1 MKKNFIR
8 KIMLLL
14 CALMVGSNCLWA
26 ATYVKVKSSSDLVS
40 GDVYIIATSSAVATG
55 FSSNFLTTTSSGFT
69 ESSGTITTTTATPME
84 FTLGVVGDNYTLKN
98 DAYYLGY
105 AKADTKTFLRMNQ
118 TSDTEEQEQW
128 TIPYNTAYNM
138 YIVNNV
144 NTTERYIGTDG
155 VNLFKAYPYTYM
167 GSYPPATLYKKQ
179 AESSDPSSAVS
190 FANATPSL
198 DLKDAASFT
207 QTATTADGYAGTDG
221 ASVTYTI
228 TTNTAGATINAS
240 TGEVTPTQAGSV
252 TVQAT
257 AAAIAGK
264 FSSSTASYTLTV
276 TDTREWTV
284 TCHVGNNSS
293 NVVRTNGATLSLDE
307 PAAICGMS
315 FAGWSSTNNAASPSW
330 VENTTNVTS
339 DMEVYAMFEAVA
351 ASGYCYRLVE
361 ADQTDWRGDY
371 LIAYDSNTFADGRI
385 GGTVSKAIGDSGVR
399 VDPDD
404 KLSGKDI
411 DVSWGDK
418 YHVSL
423 EAADDEDLSKGY
435 MLKTQDGYYNYQTG
449 ADKNGIN
456 GTTNNAETAA
466 GHAMNVNYV
475 SSAEIN
481 LTLKGT
487 GHVFRYNTSG
497 SGNFYFYNS
506 SVYAS
511 KGKVYLYKRMEAVS
525 PVYSLGITQAITPGH
540 AKITYVTPDI
550 MDFSKVSGLKAYVA
564 TAADGDGVTMTK
576 VVAPVPADTP
586 LLLMGT
592 TGTEYNV
599 PIVGSATAPA
609 TNLLKKGD
617 GTTVFDGSTY
627 DYLLYS
633 DGKFYQIGSGT
644 IATNKAYL
652 HLDANPAGAR
662 SLDIFINDETMG
674 IDAALMN
681 NGRMNHDGVVYDLQ
695 GRRVSPLRKGLYIV
709 NGKKMIVK

>member
-1 MKKNFIR
+1 MKKNYLR
-8 KIMLLL
+8 KIVLLL
-14 CALMVGSNCLWA
+14 CALIVGSNCLWA
-26 ATYVKVKSSSDLVS
+26 ATYVKVTSSSDLVS

-69 ESSGTITTTTATPME
+69 ESPGTGTITTTTATPME

-105 AKADTKTFLRMNQ
+105 ANDSNAGSYLQMDQTSSTDTK
-118 TSDTEEQEQW
+118 EQW
-128 TIPYNTAYNM
+128 TIAYDDDFKFCT
-138 YIVNNV
+138 IINV
-144 NTTERYIGTDG
+144 ETTTRYIGIHQ
-155 VNLFKAYPYTYM
+155 NLFKACPTNQT
-167 GSYPPATLYKKQ
+167 GNFAPATLYKKQ
-179 AESSDPSSAVS
+179 AESSDPSSAIS

-221 ASVTYTI
+221 ASVIYTI

-284 TCHVGNNSS
+284 TCHVGNNSN

-315 FAGWSSTNNAASPSW
+315 FVGWSSTNNAASPSW

-351 ASGYCYRLVE
+351 ASGAVYRLVE
-361 ADQTDWRGDY
+361 ADQVDWRGDY
-371 LIAYDSNTFADGRI
+371 LIAYDSNTFADGRKGGESGI
-385 GGTVSKAIGDSGVR
+385 GAKDTSVNPGTNLSDKVISTTWGDNYNVTIEAINDS
-399 VDPDD
+399 
-404 KLSGKDI
+404 KLSD
-411 DVSWGDK
+411 
-418 YHVSL
+418 
-423 EAADDEDLSKGY
+423 GY
-435 MLKTQDGYYNYQTG
+435 LLKTKDGKYNYRPSNS
-449 ADKNGIN
+449 NGISL
-456 GTTNNAETAA
+456 TDTRSTAA
-466 GHAMNVNYV
+466 GHPL
-475 SSAEIN
+475 SI
-481 LTLKGT
+481 T
-487 GHVFRYNTSG
+487 FTSQ
-497 SGNFYFYNS
+497 SDIRIANS
-506 SVYAS
+506 SGAVFHYNPSGYFRFYAS
-511 KGKVYLYKRMEAVS
+511 ASQKKVYLYKRMQAVS
-525 PVYSLGITQAITPGH
+525 PVYSLGTTETITPGH
-540 AKITYVTPDI
+540 AKITYVTPEI

-599 PIVGSATAPA
+599 PIVGSATTPA
-609 TNLLKKGD
+609 TNLLRKGD

>member
-26 ATYVKVKSSSDLVS
+26 ATYVKVTSSSDLVS
-40 GDVYIIATSSAVATG
+40 GDVYIIATSSAVATAY
-55 FSSNFLTTTSSGFT
+55 SSNNLTTTSSGFT
-69 ESSGTITTTTATPME
+69 KSVGTITTTTATPME

-105 AKADTKTFLRMNQ
+105 ADDSQAQSYLRMNQ

-128 TIPYNTAYNM
+128 TIAYN
-138 YIVNNV
+138 YDFKLYTIINV
-144 NTTERYIGTDG
+144 KTTTRYIGIHQ
-155 VNLFKAYPYTYM
+155 NLFKACPTDQM
-167 GSYPPATLYKKQ
+167 GNFYPATLYKKQ
-179 AESSDPSSAVS
+179 AESSDPSSAIS
-190 FANATPSL
+190 FANATPTL
-198 DLKDAASFT
+198 DLKDALSFT

-221 ASVTYTI
+221 ASVIYTI

-284 TCHVGNNSS
+284 TCHVGNNSN
-293 NVVRTNGATLSLDE
+293 NVVRTNGTTLSLDD

-330 VENTTNVTS
+330 VENATNVTS

-399 VDPDD
+399 VDPGTN
-404 KLSGKDI
+404 LSGKDV
-411 DVSWGDK
+411 DVTWGDT
-418 YHVSL
+418 YNVTL
-423 EAADDEDLSKGY
+423 EALDDSNLSLGY
-435 MLKTQDGYYNYQTG
+435 VLKTKDGKYNYQSSNSNGLTATENKSTASRYPISVTFTSSSNVKLCLGGKAKG
-449 ADKNGIN
+449 A
-456 GTTNNAETAA
+456 
-466 GHAMNVNYV
+466 
-475 SSAEIN
+475 
-481 LTLKGT
+481 
-487 GHVFRYNTSG
+487 VFRYNTSG
-497 SGNFYFYNS
+497 SGVFRFYANCGES
-506 SVYAS
+506 P
-511 KGKVYLYKRMEAVS
+511 VYLYKRMQAVS
-525 PVYSLGITQAITPGH
+525 PVYSLGTTEAITPGH
-540 AKITYVTPDI
+540 AKITYVTPEI

-599 PIVGSATAPA
+599 PIVGSATTPA

-617 GTTVFDGSTY
+617 GTTVFDGTTY

-681 NGRMNHDGVVYDLQ
+681 NGRMNHDCVVYDLQ

>member
-1 MKKNFIR
+1 MKKNFLR
-8 KIMLLL
+8 KIVLLL
-14 CALMVGSNCLWA
+14 CALIVGSNCLWA
-26 ATYVKVKSSSDLVS
+26 STYVKVKSSSDLVS

-84 FTLGVVGDNYTLKN
+84 FTLGEVDGIFTLKN
-98 DAYYLGY
+98 GAFYLGY
-105 AKADTKTFLRMNQ
+105 ANDSNAESYLQMDQTSSTDTK
-118 TSDTEEQEQW
+118 EQW
-128 TIPYNTAYNM
+128 TIAYND
-138 YIVNNV
+138 YFKLCTIINV
-144 NTTERYIGTDG
+144 KTTTRYIGIHQ
-155 VNLFKAYPYTYM
+155 NLFKACPTNQM
-167 GSYPPATLYKKQ
+167 GNFYPATLYKKQ

-240 TGEVTPTQAGSV
+240 TGEVTPTQAGGV

-264 FSSSTASYTLTV
+264 FSSSTASYTLTI

-284 TCHVGNNSS
+284 TCHVGNNSN

-371 LIAYDSNTFADGRI
+371 LIAYDSNTFADGRKGGTDKQEI
-385 GGTVSKAIGDSGVR
+385 GGGGVSAYPGTN
-399 VDPDD
+399 
-404 KLSGKDI
+404 LSGKDV
-411 DVSWGDK
+411 DVTWGDT
-418 YHVSL
+418 YNVTL
-423 EAADDEDLSKGY
+423 EAINESDLSAGY
-435 MLKTQDGYYNYQTG
+435 VLKTKDGKYNYQSSNSNGLTTTENKNTASGYPISVTFTSSSNVKLCLGGKAKG
-449 ADKNGIN
+449 A
-456 GTTNNAETAA
+456 
-466 GHAMNVNYV
+466 
-475 SSAEIN
+475 
-481 LTLKGT
+481 
-487 GHVFRYNTSG
+487 VFRYNTLG
-497 SGNFYFYNS
+497 SGVFRFYANCGES
-506 SVYAS
+506 P
-511 KGKVYLYKRMEAVS
+511 VYLYKRMQAVS
-525 PVYSLGITQAITPGH
+525 PVYSLGITQTITPEH
-540 AKITYVTPDI
+540 AKITYVTPDL

-617 GTTVFDGSTY
+617 GTTVFNGTTY

-633 DGKFYQIGSGT
+633 DGKFYKIGSGT

-674 IDAALMN
+674 IGAALMN
-681 NGRMNHDGVVYDLQ
+681 NGRMNHDCVVYDLQ

>member
-26 ATYVKVKSSSDLVS
+26 ATYVKVTNSSDLVS
-40 GDVYIIATSSAVATG
+40 GDVYIIATTSAVATAY
-55 FSSNFLTTTSSGFT
+55 SSNFLTTTSSGFT
-69 ESSGTITTTTATPME
+69 ESPGTITTTTATPME

-105 AKADTKTFLRMNQ
+105 ADDSQAQSYLRMDQ

-128 TIPYNTAYNM
+128 TIAYN
-138 YIVNNV
+138 YDFKLYTIINV
-144 NTTERYIGTDG
+144 KTTTRYIGIHQ
-155 VNLFKAYPYTYM
+155 NLFKACPTDQM
-167 GSYPPATLYKKQ
+167 GNFYPATLYKKQ

-207 QTATTADGYAGTDG
+207 QTATTVEGYAGTDG

-293 NVVRTNGATLSLDE
+293 NVVRTNGTTLSLDN

-315 FAGWSSTNNAASPSW
+315 FVGWSSTNNAASPSW

-351 ASGYCYRLVE
+351 ASGAVYRLVE
-361 ADQTDWRGDY
+361 ADQVNWRGDY
-371 LIAYDSNTFADGRI
+371 LIAYKSDIIADGRTGGESGI
-385 GGTVSKAIGDSGVR
+385 GAKDTSVNPGTNLSDKVISTTWGDNYNVTIEAINDS
-399 VDPDD
+399 
-404 KLSGKDI
+404 KLSD
-411 DVSWGDK
+411 
-418 YHVSL
+418 
-423 EAADDEDLSKGY
+423 GY
-435 MLKTQDGYYNYQTG
+435 LLKTKDGKYNYRPS
-449 ADKNGIN
+449 NSSGISL
-456 GTTNNAETAA
+456 TDTRSTAA
-466 GHAMNVNYV
+466 GHPL
-475 SSAEIN
+475 SI
-481 LTLKGT
+481 T
-487 GHVFRYNTSG
+487 FTSQ
-497 SGNFYFYNS
+497 SDIRIANS
-506 SVYAS
+506 SGAVFHYNPSGYFRFYANAS
-511 KGKVYLYKRMEAVS
+511 QKKVYLYKRMQAVS
-525 PVYSLGITQAITPGH
+525 PVYSLGITQTITPGH
-540 AKITYVTPDI
+540 AKITYVTPEI

-609 TNLLKKGD
+609 TNLLRKGD
-617 GTTVFDGSTY
+617 GTTEFDGSTY

>member
-1 MKKNFIR
+1 MKKNYLR
-8 KIMLLL
+8 KIVLLL
-14 CALMVGSNCLWA
+14 CALIVGSNCLWA
-26 ATYVKVKSSSDLVS
+26 ATYVKVTNSSDLVS
-40 GDVYIIATSSAVATG
+40 GDVYIIATSTAVATG

-69 ESSGTITTTTATPME
+69 KSSGTITTTTATPME
-84 FTLGVVGDNYTLKN
+84 FTLGEVDGIFTLKN
-98 DAYYLGY
+98 GAFYLGY
-105 AKADTKTFLRMNQ
+105 ANDSNAESYLQMDQTSSTDTK
-118 TSDTEEQEQW
+118 EQW
-128 TIPYNTAYNM
+128 TIAYND
-138 YIVNNV
+138 YFKLCTIINV
-144 NTTERYIGTDG
+144 KTTTRYIGIHQ
-155 VNLFKAYPYTYM
+155 NLFKACPTNLM
-167 GSYPPATLYKKQ
+167 GHFDPATLYKKQ

-190 FANATPSL
+190 FANTTPSL

-207 QTATTADGYAGTDG
+207 QTATTVEGYAGTDG

-284 TCHVGNNSS
+284 TCHVGNNSN

-330 VENTTNVTS
+330 VENTTIVTS
-339 DMEVYAMFEAVA
+339 NMELYAMFEAVA

-423 EAADDEDLSKGY
+423 EVADDEDLSKGY

-525 PVYSLGITQAITPGH
+525 PVYSLGITQTITPGH

-550 MDFSKVSGLKAYVA
+550 MDFSKMSGLKAYVA

-586 LLLMGT
+586 LLLMGA

-599 PIVGSATAPA
+599 PIVGSATTPA
-609 TNLLKKGD
+609 TNLLRKGD

-681 NGRMNHDGVVYDLQ
+681 NGRMNHDCVVYDLQ

>member
-14 CALMVGSNCLWA
+14 CALIVGSNCLWA
-26 ATYVKVKSSSDLVS
+26 ATYVKVTSPSDLVS
-40 GDVYIIATSSAVATG
+40 GDVYIIATSSAVATSSAIATG

-84 FTLGVVGDNYTLKN
+84 FTLGEVDGIFTLKN
-98 DAYYLGY
+98 GAFYLGY
-105 AKADTKTFLRMNQ
+105 ANDSNSESYLQMDQTSSTDTK
-118 TSDTEEQEQW
+118 EQW
-128 TIPYNTAYNM
+128 TIAYNDNFKLCT
-138 YIVNNV
+138 IINV
-144 NTTERYIGTDG
+144 KTTTRYIGIHQ
-155 VNLFKAYPYTYM
+155 NLFKACPTNQM
-167 GSYPPATLYKKQ
+167 GNFDPATLYKKQ

-207 QTATTADGYAGTDG
+207 QTATTVEGYAGTDG
-221 ASVTYTI
+221 ASVIYTI

-284 TCHVGNNSS
+284 TCHVGNNSN

-315 FAGWSSTNNAASPSW
+315 FVGWSSTNNAASPSW

-351 ASGYCYRLVE
+351 ASGAVYRLVE
-361 ADQTDWRGDY
+361 ADQVDWRGDY
-371 LIAYDSNTFADGRI
+371 LIAYDSNTFADGRKGGESGI
-385 GGTVSKAIGDSGVR
+385 GAKDTSVNPGTNLSDKVSTTWGDNYNVTIEAINDS
-399 VDPDD
+399 
-404 KLSGKDI
+404 KLSD
-411 DVSWGDK
+411 
-418 YHVSL
+418 
-423 EAADDEDLSKGY
+423 GY
-435 MLKTQDGYYNYQTG
+435 LLKTKDGKYNYRPSNS
-449 ADKNGIN
+449 NGISL
-456 GTTNNAETAA
+456 TDTRSTAA
-466 GHAMNVNYV
+466 GHPL
-475 SSAEIN
+475 SI
-481 LTLKGT
+481 T
-487 GHVFRYNTSG
+487 FTSQ
-497 SGNFYFYNS
+497 SDIRIANS
-506 SVYAS
+506 SGAVFHYNPSGYFRFYAS
-511 KGKVYLYKRMEAVS
+511 ASQKKVYLYKRMQAVS
-525 PVYSLGITQAITPGH
+525 PVYSLGTTETITPGH
-540 AKITYVTPDI
+540 AKITYVTPEI

-599 PIVGSATAPA
+599 PIVGSATTPA

-617 GTTVFDGSTY
+617 GTTVFDGNTY

>member
-26 ATYVKVKSSSDLVS
+26 TTYVKVKSSSDLVS
-40 GDVYIIATSSAVATG
+40 GDVYIIATSTAIATG

-69 ESSGTITTTTATPME
+69 ESSGTITTTTATPMQ
-84 FTLGVVGDNYTLKN
+84 FTLGEVDGIFTLKN
-98 DAYYLGY
+98 GAFYLGY
-105 AKADTKTFLRMNQ
+105 ANDSNAESYLQMDQTSSTDTK
-118 TSDTEEQEQW
+118 EQW
-128 TIPYNTAYNM
+128 TIAYND
-138 YIVNNV
+138 YFKLCTIINV
-144 NTTERYIGTDG
+144 KTTTRYIGIHQ
-155 VNLFKAYPYTYM
+155 NLFKACPTNQM
-167 GSYPPATLYKKQ
+167 GNFDPATLYKKQ
-179 AESSDPSSAVS
+179 AESSDLSSAVS

-221 ASVTYTI
+221 ASVIYTI

-284 TCHVGNNSS
+284 TCHVGNNSN

-371 LIAYDSNTFADGRI
+371 LIAYDSNTFADGRKGGTDKQEI
-385 GGTVSKAIGDSGVR
+385 GGGGVSAYPGTN
-399 VDPDD
+399 
-404 KLSGKDI
+404 LSGKDV
-411 DVSWGDK
+411 DVTWGDT
-418 YHVSL
+418 YNVTL
-423 EAADDEDLSKGY
+423 EAINESDLSAGY
-435 MLKTQDGYYNYQTG
+435 VLKTKDGKYNYQSSNSNGLTTTENKNTASGYPISVTFTSSSNVKLCLGGKAKG
-449 ADKNGIN
+449 A
-456 GTTNNAETAA
+456 
-466 GHAMNVNYV
+466 
-475 SSAEIN
+475 
-481 LTLKGT
+481 
-487 GHVFRYNTSG
+487 VFRYNTSG
-497 SGNFYFYNS
+497 SGVFRFYANCGES
-506 SVYAS
+506 P
-511 KGKVYLYKRMEAVS
+511 VYLYKRMQAVS
-525 PVYSLGITQAITPGH
+525 PVYSLGTTEAITPGH
-540 AKITYVTPDI
+540 AKITYVTPEI
-550 MDFSKVSGLKAYVA
+550 MDFSKVSGLNAYVA

-592 TGTEYNV
+592 AGTEYNV
-599 PIVGSATAPA
+599 PIVGSAAAPA

-617 GTTVFDGSTY
+617 GTTVFDGTTY

>member
-1 MKKNFIR
+1 MKKNYLRI
-8 KIMLLL
+8 IVLLL
-14 CALMVGSNCLWA
+14 CALIVGSNCLWA
-26 ATYVKVKSSSDLVS
+26 ATYVKVTSPSDLVS
-40 GDVYIIATSSAVATG
+40 GDVYIIATSSAIATG

-84 FTLGVVGDNYTLKN
+84 FTLGEVGDNYTLKN

-144 NTTERYIGTDG
+144 NATERYIGTDG

-284 TCHVGNNSS
+284 TCHVGNNSN

-315 FAGWSSTNNAASPSW
+315 FVGWSSTNNAASPSW

-351 ASGYCYRLVE
+351 ASGAVYRLVE

-371 LIAYDSNTFADGRI
+371 LIAYRSNIFADGRV
-385 GGTVSKAIGDSGVR
+385 GGTDGLGEKDQN
-399 VDPDD
+399 VDPGSN
-404 KLSGKDI
+404 LSGKDV
-411 DVSWGDK
+411 DVTWGDT
-418 YHVSL
+418 YNVTL
-423 EAADDEDLSKGY
+423 EAINDSKLSDGY
-435 MLKTQDGYYNYQTG
+435 LLKTKDGKYNYNSSNSNGLASTLTRLTATAYPISVTFTSSSDIKLCLGG
-449 ADKNGIN
+449 A
-456 GTTNNAETAA
+456 AA
-466 GHAMNVNYV
+466 GA
-475 SSAEIN
+475 
-481 LTLKGT
+481 
-487 GHVFRYNTSG
+487 VFRYNTDSYFR
-497 SGNFYFYNS
+497 FYKDCANK
-506 SVYAS
+506 AI
-511 KGKVYLYKRMEAVS
+511 YLYKRMQAVS

-540 AKITYVTPDI
+540 AKITYVTPEI

-599 PIVGSATAPA
+599 PIVGSATTPA

-617 GTTVFDGSTY
+617 GTTVFDGTTY

>member
-26 ATYVKVKSSSDLVS
+26 TTYVKVTSPSDLVS
-40 GDVYIIATSSAVATG
+40 GDVYIIATTSAVATG

-84 FTLGVVGDNYTLKN
+84 FTLGEVGDNYTLKN

-144 NTTERYIGTDG
+144 NATERYIGTDG

-284 TCHVGNNSS
+284 TCHVGNNSN

-315 FAGWSSTNNAASPSW
+315 FVGWSSTNNAASPSW

-339 DMEVYAMFEAVA
+339 NMEVYAMFEAVA

-361 ADQTDWRGDY
+361 TDQTDWRGDY
-371 LIAYDSNTFADGRI
+371 LIAHDSNTFANGQNKGTDGI
-385 GGTVSKAIGDSGVR
+385 GSSSTVK
-399 VDPDD
+399 DPDSN
-404 KLSGKDI
+404 LSGKVV

-449 ADKNGIN
+449 DANGIG
-456 GTTNNAETAA
+456 GTTNNVETAA
-466 GHAMNVNYV
+466 ARAMNVNYV
-475 SSAEIN
+475 SSGEIN
-481 LTLKGT
+481 LTITGRGT
-487 GHVFRYNTSG
+487 RHVFRYDADKRYFR
-497 SGNFYFYNS
+497 FYKS
-506 SVYAS
+506 SDYAS
-511 KGKVYLYKRMEAVS
+511 KGKVYLYKRMQAVS
-525 PVYSLGITQAITPGH
+525 PVYSLGITQTITPGH

-550 MDFSKVSGLKAYVA
+550 MDFSKMSGLKAYVA

-599 PIVGSATAPA
+599 PIVGSATTPA

-617 GTTVFDGSTY
+617 GTTVFDGTTY

>member
-1 MKKNFIR
+1 MKKNYLR
-8 KIMLLL
+8 KIVLLL
-14 CALMVGSNCLWA
+14 CALIVGSNCLWA
-26 ATYVKVKSSSDLVS
+26 ATYVKVTSSSDLVS

-69 ESSGTITTTTATPME
+69 ESPGTGTITTTTATPME

-98 DAYYLGY
+98 GTFYLGY

-128 TIPYNTAYNM
+128 TIPYNTAYTM

-144 NTTERYIGTDG
+144 NATERYIGTDG

-221 ASVTYTI
+221 ASVIYTI

-284 TCHVGNNSS
+284 TCHVGNNSN

-330 VENTTNVTS
+330 VENTTIVTS
-339 DMEVYAMFEAVA
+339 NMELYAMFEAVA

-361 ADQTDWRGDY
+361 TDQTDWRGDY
-371 LIAYDSNTFADGRI
+371 LIAYDSNTFADGRKGGTDKQEI
-385 GGTVSKAIGDSGVR
+385 GGGGVSAYPGTN
-399 VDPDD
+399 
-404 KLSGKDI
+404 LSGKDV
-411 DVSWGDK
+411 DVTWGDT
-418 YHVSL
+418 YNVTL
-423 EAADDEDLSKGY
+423 EAINESDLSAGY
-435 MLKTQDGYYNYQTG
+435 VLKTKDGKYNYQSSNSNGLTTTENKNTASGYPISVTFTSSSNVKLCLGGKAKG
-449 ADKNGIN
+449 A
-456 GTTNNAETAA
+456 
-466 GHAMNVNYV
+466 
-475 SSAEIN
+475 
-481 LTLKGT
+481 
-487 GHVFRYNTSG
+487 VFRYNTLG
-497 SGNFYFYNS
+497 SGVFRFYANCGES
-506 SVYAS
+506 P
-511 KGKVYLYKRMEAVS
+511 VYLYKRMEAVS
-525 PVYSLGITQAITPGH
+525 PVYSLGITQTITPGH
-540 AKITYVTPDI
+540 AKITYVTPEI

-586 LLLMGT
+586 LLLMGA

-599 PIVGSATAPA
+599 PIVGSATTPA

-617 GTTVFDGSTY
+617 GTTVFDGTTN

-681 NGRMNHDGVVYDLQ
+681 NGRMNHNCVVYDLQ

>member
-8 KIMLLL
+8 KITLLL

-26 ATYVKVKSSSDLVS
+26 ATYVKVTSSSDLVS
-40 GDVYIIATSSAVATG
+40 GDVYIIATSSAVATAY
-55 FSSNFLTTTSSGFT
+55 SSNNLTTTSSGFT
-69 ESSGTITTTTATPME
+69 GSVGTITTTTATPME
-84 FTLGVVGDNYTLKN
+84 FTLGMVDGIYTLKN
-98 DAYYLGY
+98 GAYYLGY
-105 AKADTKTFLRMNQ
+105 ANADPKTNLQMNQ
-118 TSDTEEQEQW
+118 TSSTDTKEQW
-128 TIPYNTAYNM
+128 TITYNNSFNM
-138 YIVNNV
+138 YIIKNV
-144 NTTERYIGTDG
+144 HTTERYIGAADG
-155 VNLFKAYPYTYM
+155 VNLFKAYPISQT
-167 GSYPPATLYKKQ
+167 GFNPPATLYKKQ
-179 AESSDPSSAVS
+179 AESSDPSSAIS

-198 DLKDAASFT
+198 DLKDALSFT

-221 ASVTYTI
+221 ASVIYTI

-293 NVVRTNGATLSLDE
+293 DVVRTNGATLSLDE

-315 FAGWSSTNNAASPSW
+315 FVGWSSTNNAASPSW

-371 LIAYDSNTFADGRI
+371 LIAYDSNTFANGKNKGTDGI
-385 GGTVSKAIGDSGVR
+385 GSSSTVK
-399 VDPDD
+399 DPDSN
-404 KLSGKDI
+404 LSGKVV
-411 DVSWGDK
+411 DVSWGDQYK
-418 YHVSL
+418 VTL
-423 EAADDEDLSKGY
+423 EAINDADLSKGY
-435 MLKTQDGYYNYQTG
+435 VLKTQDGYYNYQTG
-449 ADKNGIN
+449 DANGIG
-456 GTTNNAETAA
+456 GTTNNVETAA
-466 GHAMNVNYV
+466 ARAMNVNYV
-475 SSAEIN
+475 SSGEIN
-481 LTLKGT
+481 LTITGT
-487 GHVFRYNTSG
+487 RHVFRYDADKRYFR
-497 SGNFYFYNS
+497 FYKS
-506 SVYAS
+506 SDYAS

-525 PVYSLGITQAITPGH
+525 PVYSLGITQTITPGH
-540 AKITYVTPDI
+540 AKITYVTPEI

-599 PIVGSATAPA
+599 PVVGSAAAPA

-617 GTTVFDGSTY
+617 GTTVFDGTTY

-633 DGKFYQIGSGT
+633 DGKFYQIASGT

-681 NGRMNHDGVVYDLQ
+681 NGRMDHDGVVYDLQ

>member
-1 MKKNFIR
+1 MKKIQLC

-84 FTLGVVGDNYTLKN
+84 FTLGEVDGIFTLKN
-98 DAYYLGY
+98 GAFYLGY
-105 AKADTKTFLRMNQ
+105 ANDSNSESYLQMDQTSSTDTK
-118 TSDTEEQEQW
+118 EQW
-128 TIPYNTAYNM
+128 TIAYNDNFKLCT
-138 YIVNNV
+138 IINV
-144 NTTERYIGTDG
+144 KTTTRYIGIHQ
-155 VNLFKAYPYTYM
+155 NLFKACPTNQM
-167 GSYPPATLYKKQ
+167 GNFDPATLYKKQ
-179 AESSDPSSAVS
+179 AESSDPSSAIS
-190 FANATPSL
+190 FAIATPSL

-221 ASVTYTI
+221 ASVIYTI
-228 TTNTAGATINAS
+228 TTNTAGVTINAS

-293 NVVRTNGATLSLDE
+293 NVVRTNGTTLSLDD

-330 VENTTNVTS
+330 VENTTIVTS
-339 DMEVYAMFEAVA
+339 NMELYAMFEAVA
-351 ASGYCYRLVE
+351 ASGYCYHLVE

-371 LIAYDSNTFADGRI
+371 LIAHDSNTFANGKNKGTSGI
-385 GGTVSKAIGDSGVR
+385 GSSSTVK
-399 VDPDD
+399 DPDSN
-404 KLSGKDI
+404 LSGKVV
-411 DVSWGDK
+411 DVSWGDQYK
-418 YHVSL
+418 VTL
-423 EAADDEDLSKGY
+423 EAINDEDLSKGY
-435 MLKTQDGYYNYQTG
+435 VLKTQDGYYNYQTS
-449 ADKNGIN
+449 DVNGIG
-456 GTTNNAETAA
+456 GTSLSKFTASA
-466 GHAMNVNYV
+466 YPLTINFV
-475 SSAEIN
+475 SSSEIN
-481 LTLKGT
+481 ITLDKGQ
-487 GHVFRYNTSG
+487 VFRFNRT
-497 SGNFYFYNS
+497 NDYFRYHS
-506 SVYAS
+506 SSSYS
-511 KGKVYLYKRMEAVS
+511 SIGKVYLYKRMEAVS
-525 PVYSLGITQAITPGH
+525 PVYSLGTTETITPGH
-540 AKITYVTPDI
+540 AKITYVTPEI

-599 PIVGSATAPA
+599 PIVGSATTPA

-681 NGRMNHDGVVYDLQ
+681 NGRMNHDCVVYDLQ

>member
-26 ATYVKVKSSSDLVS
+26 TTYVKVKSSSDLVS

-155 VNLFKAYPYTYM
+155 VNLFKAYPNTYM

-293 NVVRTNGATLSLDE
+293 DVVRTNGATLSLDE

-330 VENTTNVTS
+330 VENTTIVTS
-339 DMEVYAMFEAVA
+339 NMELYAMFEAVA

-371 LIAYDSNTFADGRI
+371 LIAYDSNTFADGRK
-385 GGTVSKAIGDSGVR
+385 GGTDKKEIGEDGVYAY
-399 VDPDD
+399 PGAN
-404 KLSGKDI
+404 LSGKDV
-411 DVSWGDK
+411 DVTWGDT
-418 YHVSL
+418 YNVTL
-423 EAADDEDLSKGY
+423 EALDDSNLSLGY
-435 MLKTQDGYYNYQTG
+435 VLKTKDGKYNYQSSNSNGLTATENKSTASGYPISVTFTSSSNVKLCLGGAATG
-449 ADKNGIN
+449 A
-456 GTTNNAETAA
+456 
-466 GHAMNVNYV
+466 
-475 SSAEIN
+475 
-481 LTLKGT
+481 
-487 GHVFRYNTSG
+487 VFRYNTSG
-497 SGNFYFYNS
+497 SGNFRFYKNCGQS
-506 SVYAS
+506 P
-511 KGKVYLYKRMEAVS
+511 VYLYKRMQAVS
-525 PVYSLGITQAITPGH
+525 PVYSLGITQTITPGH

-550 MDFSKVSGLKAYVA
+550 MDFSKVSGLNAYVA

-599 PIVGSATAPA
+599 PIVGSATTPA

-617 GTTVFDGSTY
+617 GTTVFDGTTY

-633 DGKFYQIGSGT
+633 DGKFYKIGGGT

>member
-26 ATYVKVKSSSDLVS
+26 TTYVKVKSSSDLVS

-55 FSSNFLTTTSSGFT
+55 FSSYNLTTTSGGFT
-69 ESSGTITTTTATPME
+69 ESSGTITTTIATPME
-84 FTLGVVGDNYTLKN
+84 FTLGIIDGKYTLQN
-98 DAYYLGY
+98 GAFYLGY
-105 AKADTKTFLRMNQ
+105 ANADPKTNLQMDHTSSADTK
-118 TSDTEEQEQW
+118 EQW
-128 TIPYNTAYNM
+128 TITYNNSFDM
-138 YIVNNV
+138 YIIKNV
-144 NTTERYIGTDG
+144 HTTERYIGAANG
-155 VNLFKAYPYTYM
+155 VNLFKAYPISQT
-167 GSYPPATLYKKQ
+167 GINNPATLYKKQ

-284 TCHVGNNSS
+284 TCHVGNNSN

-371 LIAYDSNTFADGRI
+371 LIAYDSNTFADGRKGGTDKQEI
-385 GGTVSKAIGDSGVR
+385 GGGGVSAYPGTN
-399 VDPDD
+399 
-404 KLSGKDI
+404 LSGKDV
-411 DVSWGDK
+411 DVTWGDT
-418 YHVSL
+418 YNVTL
-423 EAADDEDLSKGY
+423 EAINESDLSAGY
-435 MLKTQDGYYNYQTG
+435 VLKTKDGKYNYQSSNSNGLTTTENKNTASGYPISVTFTSSSNVKLCLGGKAKG
-449 ADKNGIN
+449 A
-456 GTTNNAETAA
+456 
-466 GHAMNVNYV
+466 
-475 SSAEIN
+475 
-481 LTLKGT
+481 
-487 GHVFRYNTSG
+487 VFRYNTSG
-497 SGNFYFYNS
+497 SGVFRFYANCGES
-506 SVYAS
+506 P
-511 KGKVYLYKRMEAVS
+511 VYLYKRMQAVS
-525 PVYSLGITQAITPGH
+525 PVYSLGTTEAITPGH
-540 AKITYVTPDI
+540 AKITYVTPEI
-550 MDFSKVSGLKAYVA
+550 MDFSKVSGLNAYVA

-599 PIVGSATAPA
+599 PIVGSATTPA

-617 GTTVFDGSTY
+617 GTTVFDGTTY

-681 NGRMNHDGVVYDLQ
+681 NGRMNHDCVVYDLQ